1 MKKLLTIGLLTA
13 TFATAMNAQ
22 PKLAS
27 DNIDEVLKAMTLEEK
42 AKLLVGGANNFFG
55 ANAVV
60 GGEADLVAGAAG
72 TSPAIPRLGIPA
84 TVLTDGP
91 AGVRINP
98 TRKGTDK
105 TYYATAFPIGSCLAS
120 TWNTELVSKVG
131 EAIGNETKEYRC
143 DVILGPGMNLHR
155 NPLCGRNFEYYS
167 EDPLLTGKIAAAYI
181 QGVQSQGAGVSAKH
195 FAVNSQETDR
205 TAVDERVSQ
214 RAARELYLRGFE
226 IAVRESDP
234 WTIMASYNQV
244 NGQYSMGNHDL
255 LTKILREDWGYK
267 GIVMTDW
274 IGIREGLET
283 ISEVHAGNDLMEPGQ
298 PAQVEEIIKGVKE
311 GKLDIADVDRNVR
324 RMLEYIVKTPS
335 FRQYPASNNPDFKA
349 HAAITRQ
356 SAAEGIVLLKNNG
369 ALPFRTEGNHNSQ
382 FSARACSLSSERTLN
397 SQLIKTVALFGENS
411 YDFLSGGTGS
421 GCVHPPYVVD
431 MLQGLENAGIKSS
444 ATLTDIYRKYIDYAR
459 IKFQAERHP
468 AKWFQTEMMGQQKYP
483 EISLSP
489 IAINKEVQ
497 AADAAIITIGRQ
509 AGEGIDRDI
518 DTEFNLI
525 PEERA
530 LITDVCNAFHAAG
543 KPVIVIIN
551 SGSVIETASWSSY
564 PDAILC
570 AWQPGMEGG
579 NSIADLLTGKVNPS
593 GKLTMTW
600 PIAATDHASTK
611 NFPGNID
618 DYTFQMMVGNKM
630 PVPGHAYTNHEE
642 DIYVGYRFFDTFNK
656 EVAYPFGFGL
666 SYTTFAF
673 SKPVVKL
680 STLRSALPLG
690 SSKNSQLST
699 LNSQLSTLNSQ
710 LSTVQVSIT
719 VKNTG
724 AVSGKE
730 VAQVYVQAPKGRL
743 EKPVQELKAFAKT
756 RELQPGESQTLTMTI
771 PVRDLASFDE
781 AGSQWITEAGTYTF
795 RIGNNSRNIAATA
808 QLKIAEYTE
817 KTTNALA
824 PQQPLKLLKQ

>member
-1 MKKLLTIGLLTA
+1 MKRLLTTSLLAT
-13 TFATAMNAQ
+13 TFAMTTNAQ
-22 PKLAS
+22 PQLRA
-27 DNIDEVLKAMTLEEK
+27 DNIDEVIKAMTLEEK
-42 AKLLVGGANNFFG
+42 AKLLVGGANNFFSD
-55 ANAVV
+55 NAVV

-91 AGVRINP
+91 AGVRIDP

-120 TWNTELVSKVG
+120 TWNTELVNKVG
-131 EAIGNETKEYRC
+131 QAIGNETKEYRC

-195 FAVNSQETDR
+195 FAINSQETDR

-226 IAVRESDP
+226 IAVRESNP
-234 WTIMASYNQV
+234 WTVMSSYNQI
-244 NGQYSMGNHDL
+244 NGQYSMGNRDL
-255 LTKILREDWGYK
+255 LTKILREDWGFK

-274 IGIREGLET
+274 IGIREGLPT
-283 ISEVHAGNDLMEPGQ
+283 ITEVQAGNDLMEPGQ
-298 PAQVEEIIKGVKE
+298 PAQVNEIIEGVKS

-335 FRQYPASNNPDFKA
+335 FKKYPASNNPDFVA

-356 SAAEGIVLLKNNG
+356 SANEGIVLLKNNG
-369 ALPFRTEGNHNSQ
+369 TLPWKNGN
-382 FSARACSLSSERTLN
+382 
-397 SQLIKTVALFGENS
+397 IKTVALFGENS

-431 MLQGLENAGIKSS
+431 MLEGLKNAGIKSS
-444 ATLTDIYRKYIDYAR
+444 ETLTDIYRKYIEFAR
-459 IKFQAERHP
+459 VKFQAERHP
-468 AKWFQTEMMGQQKYP
+468 AKWYQNEYFGQQKYP
-483 EISLSP
+483 EIGLDP
-489 IAINKEVQ
+489 ICVNKEENG
-497 AADAAIITIGRQ
+497 ADAAIITIGRQ
-509 AGEGIDRDI
+509 AGEGVDRDI
-518 DTEFNLI
+518 NTEFNLNA
-525 PEERA
+525 EERA
-530 LITDVCNAFHAAG
+530 LITNVCNAFHAAG

-551 SGSVIETASWSSY
+551 SGSVIETASWSGY

-611 NFPGNID
+611 NFPGQID
-618 DYTFQMMVGNKM
+618 DYSLQQMIGNKT
-630 PVPGHAYTNHEE
+630 PIPGHAYTNHEE
-642 DIYVGYRFFDTFNK
+642 DIYVGYRYFDTFGRD
-656 EVAYPFGFGL
+656 VAYPFGFGL

-673 SKPVVKL
+673 SKPVVK
-680 STLRSALPLG
+680 AKG
-690 SSKNSQLST
+690 KDA
-699 LNSQLSTLNSQ
+699 
-710 LSTVQVSIT
+710 VEVSIT

-724 AVSGKE
+724 SVSGKE
-730 VAQVYVQAPKGRL
+730 VAQVYVKAPKGNL
-743 EKPVQELKAFAKT
+743 EKPAQELKAFAKS
-756 RELQPGESQTLTMTI
+756 RELKPGESEVLTMTI
-771 PVRDLASFDE
+771 PVRMLASFDE
-781 AGSQWITEAGTYTF
+781 ANSQWLTEAGTYTF
-795 RIGNNSRNIAATA
+795 CIGNSSRNIAATA
-808 QLKIAEYTE
+808 TLKLGEYTE

-824 PQQPLKLLKQ
+824 PQHKLNLLKQ

>member
-1 MKKLLTIGLLTA
+1 MKKLLLTLISA
-13 TFATAMNAQ
+13 TFAMTTNAQ
-22 PKLAS
+22 PQLRA

-55 ANAVV
+55 DQAVV

-91 AGVRINP
+91 AGVRIDP

-120 TWNTELVSKVG
+120 TWNTDLVSKVG

-181 QGVQSQGAGVSAKH
+181 NGVQSQGAGVSAKH

-205 TAVDERVSQ
+205 TSVDERVSQ

-226 IAVRESDP
+226 IAIRESNP
-234 WTIMASYNQV
+234 WTVMASYNQV

-255 LTKILREDWGYK
+255 LTKILRDDWGFK

-274 IGIREGLET
+274 IGIREGLTT

-298 PAQVEEIIKGVKE
+298 PAQVQEIIKGVKE

-335 FRQYPASNNPDFKA
+335 FHKYPASNAPDFKA

-356 SAAEGIVLLKNNG
+356 SAAEGIVMLKNNG
-369 ALPFRTEGNHNSQ
+369 TLPWKNG
-382 FSARACSLSSERTLN
+382 A
-397 SQLIKTVALFGENS
+397 IKTVALFGEKS

-431 MLQGLENAGIKSS
+431 MLEGLKNVGISS
-444 ATLTDIYRKYIDYAR
+444 SPVLTDIYRKYIEFAKT
-459 IKFQAERHP
+459 KFQAERHP
-468 AKWFQTEMMGQQKYP
+468 AKWYQLEYFGQQKYP
-483 EISLSP
+483 EIAISP
-489 IAINKEVQ
+489 IAIDKE
-497 AADAAIITIGRQ
+497 AKNADAAIITIARQ
-509 AGEGIDRDI
+509 AGEGVDRDI
-518 DTEFNLI
+518 ATEFNLV
-525 PEERA
+525 PEEHA
-530 LITDVCNAFHAAG
+530 LILDVCNAFHAAG

-579 NSIADLLTGKVNPS
+579 NSIADLIMGKVNPS

-600 PIAATDHASTK
+600 PIAATDHASTQ
-611 NFPGNID
+611 NFPGQL
-618 DYTFQMMVGNKM
+618 DYYSFKDMYGNKR
-630 PVPGHAYTNHEE
+630 PIPGHAFTNHEE
-642 DIYVGYRFFDTFNK
+642 DIYVGYRYFDTFQK
-656 EVAYPFGFGL
+656 DVAYPFGFGL
-666 SYTTFAF
+666 SYTTFQF
-673 SKPVVKL
+673 SKPVVKAKGKDAVEV
-680 STLRSALPLG
+680 SVTI
-690 SSKNSQLST
+690 KN
-699 LNSQLSTLNSQ
+699 
-710 LSTVQVSIT
+710 I
-719 VKNTG
+719 G
-724 AVSGKE
+724 AVAGKE
-730 VAQVYVQAPKGRL
+730 VAQVYVKAPQGRL
-743 EKPVQELKAFAKT
+743 VKPAQELKAFAKT
-756 RELQPGESQTLTMTI
+756 RELQPGESQTLTMVI

-781 AGSQWITEAGTYTF
+781 ANSQWLTESGNYTF
-795 RIGNNSRNIAATA
+795 CIGSSSRDITATS

-817 KTTNALA
+817 KTSNALA
-824 PQQPLKLLKQ
+824 PQQELKLLKQ

>member
-1 MKKLLTIGLLTA
+1 MLKPRKIMLAGLTALLTT
-13 TFATAMNAQ
+13 TMNAQ
-22 PKLAS
+22 TPKLRA

-55 ANAVV
+55 AGAVV

-91 AGVRINP
+91 AGVRIDP

-120 TWNTELVSKVG
+120 TWNTELVGKVG

-181 QGVQSQGAGVSAKH
+181 NGVQSQGAGVSAKH
-195 FAVNSQETDR
+195 FAINSQETDR
-205 TAVDERVSQ
+205 TSVDERLSQ
-214 RAARELYLRGFE
+214 RAARELYLKGFE
-226 IAVRESDP
+226 IAVRESNP
-234 WTIMASYNQV
+234 WTIMASYNKI

-255 LTKILREDWGYK
+255 LTKILRDDWGYK

-274 IGIREGLET
+274 IGIRQGLPT
-283 ISEVHAGNDLMEPGQ
+283 ITEVQAGNDLMEPGQ
-298 PAQVEEIIKGVKE
+298 PAQVKEIVEGVKS

-324 RMLEYIVKTPS
+324 RMLEYIVKTSS
-335 FRQYPASNNPDFKA
+335 FHQYPASNNPDFKA

-369 ALPFRTEGNHNSQ
+369 TLPWKSG
-382 FSARACSLSSERTLN
+382 A
-397 SQLIKTVALFGENS
+397 IKTVALFGENS
-411 YDFLSGGTGS
+411 YDFFSGGTGS

-431 MLQGLENAGIKSS
+431 MLEGLKNVGITSS
-444 ATLTDIYRKYIDYAR
+444 PTLTNIYRKYIEYAKV
-459 IKFQAERHP
+459 KFQAERHP
-468 AKWFQTEMMGQQKYP
+468 AKWYQQEAFGQQKYP
-483 EISLSP
+483 EIAISP
-489 IAINKEVQ
+489 ICIENEVRT
-497 AADAAIITIGRQ
+497 ADAAIITIGRQ
-509 AGEGIDRDI
+509 AGEGVDRDI
-518 DTEFNLI
+518 DTEFNLV

-551 SGSVIETASWSSY
+551 SGSVIETASWDGY
-564 PDAILC
+564 PDAVLC

-579 NSIADLLTGKVNPS
+579 NSIADLLMGKVSPS

-611 NFPGNID
+611 NFPGNMD
-618 DYTFQMMVGNKM
+618 DYTFKQMVGNNS
-630 PVPGHAYTNHEE
+630 PIPGHAYTNHEE
-642 DIYVGYRFFDTFNK
+642 DIYVGYRFFDTFQR

-666 SYTTFAF
+666 SYTTFEF
-673 SKPVVKL
+673 SKPAVKVN
-680 STLRSALPLG
+680 G
-690 SSKNSQLST
+690 DNI
-699 LNSQLSTLNSQ
+699 
-710 LSTVQVSIT
+710 TVNIS

-724 AVSGKE
+724 KVSGKE
-730 VAQVYVQAPKGRL
+730 VAQVYVTAPKGKL
-743 EKPVQELKAFAKT
+743 EKPAQELKGFAKT
-756 RELQPGESQTLTMTI
+756 RELKPGESQTLTITI
-771 PVRDLASFDE
+771 AHRDLASFDE
-781 AGSQWITEAGTYTF
+781 AGSQWLAEAGTYTF
-795 RIGNNSRNIAATA
+795 RIGSSSRDIHQTATA
-808 QLKIAEYTE
+808 KLKEYTE

-824 PQQPLKLLKQ
+824 PQQPLRLLKQ

>member
-1 MKKLLTIGLLTA
+1 MMST
-13 TFATAMNAQ
+13 NAQ
-22 PKLAS
+22 PQLRA

-55 ANAVV
+55 TGAVV

-91 AGVRINP
+91 AGVRIDP
-98 TRKGTDK
+98 TRKGSEK

-120 TWNTELVSKVG
+120 TWNTELVCKVG

-181 QGVQSQGAGVSAKH
+181 NGVQSQGAGVSAKH

-205 TAVDERVSQ
+205 TSVDERVSQ

-226 IAVRESDP
+226 IAVRESNP
-234 WTIMASYNQV
+234 WTIMASYNKI
-244 NGQYSMGNHDL
+244 NGEFSMGNHDL
-255 LTKILREDWGYK
+255 LTKILRDDWGFK

-274 IGIREGLET
+274 IGIREGLPT
-283 ISEVHAGNDLMEPGQ
+283 TREVQAGNDLMEPGQ
-298 PAQVEEIIKGVKE
+298 PAQVEEIIKGVKD
-311 GKLDIADVDRNVR
+311 GKLSIADVDRNVR

-335 FRQYPASNNPDFKA
+335 FQKYPASNNPDFKA

-356 SAAEGIVLLKNNG
+356 SACEGIVLLKNNG
-369 ALPFRTEGNHNSQ
+369 TLPWKGDV
-382 FSARACSLSSERTLN
+382 
-397 SQLIKTVALFGENS
+397 KTVALFGENS

-431 MLQGLENAGIKSS
+431 MLTGLENAGIKSS
-444 ATLTDIYRKYIDYAR
+444 ATLTDIYRKYIAYAR
-459 IKFQAERHP
+459 VKFQAERHP

-483 EISLSP
+483 EISISP
-489 IAINKEVQ
+489 IAIEKEVST
-497 AADAAIITIGRQ
+497 ADAAIITIGRQ

-518 DTEFNLI
+518 ATEFNLI
-525 PEERA
+525 PEELS
-530 LITDVCNAFHAAG
+530 LIKDVCNAFHQAG
-543 KPVIVIIN
+543 KPVVVIIN

-579 NSIADLLTGKVNPS
+579 NSVADLLTGKVNPS

-600 PIAATDHASTK
+600 PLAATDHPSTK
-611 NFPGNID
+611 GYPGTMD
-618 DYTFQMMVGNKM
+618 FYTYEVTRGYTGQVQGYD
-630 PVPGHAYTNHEE
+630 YTNHEE
-642 DIYVGYRFFDTFNK
+642 DIYVGYRFFDTFQHN
-656 EVAYPFGFGL
+656 VAYPFGFGL
-666 SYTTFAF
+666 SYTTFEYT
-673 SKPVVKL
+673 KPTCRVDGRGA
-680 STLRSALPLG
+680 S
-690 SSKNSQLST
+690 
-699 LNSQLSTLNSQ
+699 
-710 LSTVQVSIT
+710 VSVTIT

-724 AVSGKE
+724 SVAGKE

-756 RELQPGESQTLTMTI
+756 RELQPGESQTLTMVI

-781 AGSQWITEAGTYTF
+781 ANSQWLTEAGTYTF
-795 RIGNNSRNIAATA
+795 RIGASSRDIQATTS
-808 QLKIAEYTE
+808 LKLNEYTE

-824 PQQPLKLLKQ
+824 PQQKLRLLNQ

>member
-1 MKKLLTIGLLTA
+1 MTA
-13 TFATAMNAQ
+13 NAQ
-22 PKLAS
+22 PQLRA
-27 DNIDEVLKAMTLEEK
+27 DNIDEVLQAMTLEEK

-55 ANAVV
+55 AGAVV

-91 AGVRINP
+91 AGVRIDP

-167 EDPLLTGKIAAAYI
+167 EDPFLTGKIAAAYI

-205 TAVDERVSQ
+205 TSVDERVSQ

-234 WTIMASYNQV
+234 WTVMASYNQV
-244 NGQYSMGNHDL
+244 NGQYSMANHDL
-255 LTKILREDWGYK
+255 LTKILREDWGFK

-274 IGIREGLET
+274 IGIREGLPT
-283 ISEVHAGNDLMEPGQ
+283 IGEVQAGNDLMEPGQ

-311 GKLDIADVDRNVR
+311 GKLDIKDVDRNVR

-335 FRQYPASNNPDFKA
+335 FHQYPASNAPDFKA
-349 HAAITRQ
+349 HAAITHQ

-369 ALPFRTEGNHNSQ
+369 TLPWAGGGIN
-382 FSARACSLSSERTLN
+382 
-397 SQLIKTVALFGENS
+397 TVALFGENS
-411 YDFLSGGTGS
+411 YDFFSGGTGS

-444 ATLTDIYRKYIDYAR
+444 PVLTDVYRKYIEYAKV
-459 IKFQAERHP
+459 KFQAERHP
-468 AKWFQTEMMGQQKYP
+468 AKWYQMEMFGQQKYP
-483 EISLSP
+483 EIAISP
-489 IAINKEVQ
+489 IAINNEAKT
-497 AADAAIITIGRQ
+497 ADAAIITIGRQ
-509 AGEGIDRDI
+509 AGEGVDRDI

-600 PIAATDHASTK
+600 PVAATDHPSTK

-618 DYTFQMMVGNKM
+618 FYSFKEMHGGKMAIPGYT
-630 PVPGHAYTNHEE
+630 YTNHDE
-642 DIYVGYRFFDTFNK
+642 DIYVGYRYFDTFNR

-666 SYTTFAF
+666 SYTTFEF
-673 SKPVVKL
+673 SKPVVK
-680 STLRSALPLG
+680 AKG
-690 SSKNSQLST
+690 KDA
-699 LNSQLSTLNSQ
+699 
-710 LSTVQVSIT
+710 VEVSVS

-724 AVSGKE
+724 KVSGKE
-730 VAQVYVQAPKGRL
+730 VAQVYVAAPKGKL
-743 EKPVQELKAFAKT
+743 EKPAQELKAFAKT
-756 RELQPGESQTLTMTI
+756 RELKPGESQTLTMTI

-781 AGSQWITEAGTYTF
+781 AGSQWLTEAGTYTF
-795 RIGNNSRNIAATA
+795 NIGANSRDIAVSA

-824 PQQPLKLLKQ
+824 PQQPLNLLKQ

>member
-1 MKKLLTIGLLTA
+1 MKKLLTTA
-13 TFATAMNAQ
+13 LMVTICMMTMHAQ
-22 PKLAS
+22 PKLTEK
-27 DNIDEVLKAMTLEEK
+27 NINEVIKAMTLEEK

-55 ANAVV
+55 DQAAV

-91 AGVRINP
+91 AGVRIDP

-105 TYYATAFPIGSCLAS
+105 TFYATAFPIGSCLAS
-120 TWNTELVSKVG
+120 TWNTDLVSKVG

-181 QGVQSQGAGVSAKH
+181 NGVQSQGAGVSAKH

-205 TAVDERVSQ
+205 TSVDERLSQ

-226 IAVRESDP
+226 IAVRESQP
-234 WTIMASYNQV
+234 WTIMASYNKI
-244 NGQYSMGNHDL
+244 NNEFSMGNHDL
-255 LTKILREDWGYK
+255 LTKILRDDWGFK

-274 IGIREGLET
+274 IGIRKGLET
-283 ISEVHAGNDLMEPGQ
+283 ITEVKAGNDLMEPGQ
-298 PAQVEEIIKGVKE
+298 PAQVKEIIEGVKS

-335 FRQYPASNNPDFKA
+335 FKQYPASNAPDFKA

-369 ALPFRTEGNHNSQ
+369 ALPWKNG
-382 FSARACSLSSERTLN
+382 A
-397 SQLIKTVALFGENS
+397 IKTVALFGENS

-431 MLQGLENAGIKSS
+431 MLQGLQNAGIKSS
-444 ATLTDIYRKYIDYAR
+444 KTLTDIYRKYIEFAKA
-459 IKFQAERHP
+459 KFQAERHP

-483 EISLSP
+483 EIGLSP
-489 IAINKEVQ
+489 IAINNEVNT
-497 AADAAIITIGRQ
+497 ADAAIITIGRQ

-518 DTEFNLI
+518 QTEFNLI
-525 PEERA
+525 PEEHA
-530 LITDVCNAFHAAG
+530 LIIDVCNAFHQAG

-579 NSIADLLTGKVNPS
+579 NSVADLLTGKVNPS

-600 PIAATDHASTK
+600 PLAATDHPSTK
-611 NFPGNID
+611 GYPGTMD
-618 DYTFQMMVGNKM
+618 FYTYQVTRGYTGQ
-630 PVPGHAYTNHEE
+630 VQGYDYTNHDE
-642 DIYVGYRFFDTFNK
+642 DIYVGYRYFDTFNK

-666 SYTTFAF
+666 SYTTFEF
-673 SKPVVKL
+673 SKPVVKVNGDHV
-680 STLRSALPLG
+680 AV
-690 SSKNSQLST
+690 
-699 LNSQLSTLNSQ
+699 
-710 LSTVQVSIT
+710 TVT

-724 AVSGKE
+724 SVAGKE
-730 VAQVYVQAPKGRL
+730 VAQVYVTAPQGSI
-743 EKPVQELKAFAKT
+743 EKPTQELKAFAKT
-756 RELQPGESQTLTMTI
+756 RELQPGEQQVLTTQI
-771 PVRDLASFDE
+771 PVRMLASFDE
-781 AGSQWITEAGTYTF
+781 AGSQWLTEAGQYTF
-795 RIGNNSRNIAATA
+795 KIGASSRDIKCTATA
-808 QLKIAEYTE
+808 KVGRYTE
-817 KTTNALA
+817 KTSNALA
-824 PQQPLKLLKQ
+824 PKVKLNLLRQK

>member
-1 MKKLLTIGLLTA
+1 MTT
-13 TFATAMNAQ
+13 NAQ
-22 PKLAS
+22 SQLRA

-55 ANAVV
+55 PNAVV

-131 EAIGNETKEYRC
+131 QAIGNETKEYRC

-181 QGVQSQGAGVSAKH
+181 QGVQKEDVGVSAKH

-234 WTIMASYNQV
+234 WTIMASYNKV
-244 NGQYSMGNHDL
+244 NGQFSMGNLDL

-274 IGIREGLET
+274 IGIRDGLPT
-283 ISEVHAGNDLMEPGQ
+283 ITEVQAGNDLMEPGQ
-298 PAQVEEIIKGVKE
+298 PAQVQEIIDGVKN
-311 GKLDIADVDRNVR
+311 GKLAIADVDRNVR

-335 FRQYPASNNPDFKA
+335 FRKYPASNNPDFKA

-369 ALPFRTEGNHNSQ
+369 ALPFRTEGNHNSK
-382 FSARACSLSSERTLN
+382 LSTVN

-431 MLQGLENAGIKSS
+431 MLEGLKNAGISSS

-459 IKFQAERHP
+459 VKFQAERHP

-525 PEERA
+525 PEERS
-530 LITDVCNAFHAAG
+530 LIVDVCNAFHAAG

-551 SGSVIETASWSSY
+551 SGSVIETASWSGY

-600 PIAATDHASTK
+600 PIAATDHPSTK
-611 NFPGNID
+611 NFPGSID
-618 DYTFQMMVGNKM
+618 PYTFEMMVGNRM
-630 PVPGHAYTNHEE
+630 PIPGHAYTNHEE
-642 DIYVGYRFFDTFNK
+642 DIYVGYRYFDTFNRD
-656 EVAYPFGFGL
+656 VAYPFGFGL
-666 SYTTFAF
+666 SYTTFEM
-673 SKPVVKL
+673 SKPVVKAKGN
-680 STLRSALPLG
+680 SA
-690 SSKNSQLST
+690 
-699 LNSQLSTLNSQ
+699 
-710 LSTVQVSIT
+710 VEVSIT

-724 AVSGKE
+724 VVAGKE
-730 VAQVYVQAPKGRL
+730 VAQVYVTAPKGRL
-743 EKPVQELKAFAKT
+743 EKPAQELKAFAKT

-781 AGSQWITEAGTYTF
+781 AGSQWLTEAGTYTF
-795 RIGNNSRNIAATA
+795 RIGFSSRDIKASLPLV
-808 QLKIAEYTE
+808 LKEYTE

-824 PQQPLKLLKQ
+824 PQQSLNLLKP

>member
-1 MKKLLTIGLLTA
+1 MKRLLTICLLTA
-13 TFATAMNAQ
+13 SFTMTTNAQ
-22 PKLAS
+22 PQLRT
-27 DNIDEVLKAMTLEEK
+27 DNIDEVLKTMTLEEK

-91 AGVRINP
+91 AGVRIDP

-120 TWNTELVSKVG
+120 TWNTDLVKKVG

-244 NGQYSMGNHDL
+244 NGEYSMGNHDL

-298 PAQVEEIIKGVKE
+298 PAQVDEIIAGVKS

-335 FRQYPASNNPDFKA
+335 FYKYPASNDPNFKA

-369 ALPFRTEGNHNSQ
+369 ALPWKKD
-382 FSARACSLSSERTLN
+382 A
-397 SQLIKTVALFGENS
+397 IKTVALFGENS

-431 MLQGLENAGIKSS
+431 MLEGLKNAGINSS
-444 ATLTDIYRKYIDYAR
+444 ATLTDIYHKYIDYAR
-459 IKFQAERHP
+459 VKFQAERHP

-483 EISLSP
+483 EIALSP
-489 IAINKEVQ
+489 IAINKEVG
-497 AADAAIITIGRQ
+497 ASDAAIITIGRQ

-530 LITDVCNAFHAAG
+530 LIIDVCNAFHQAG

-600 PIAATDHASTK
+600 PIAATDHASTR
-611 NFPGNID
+611 NFPGQLD
-618 DYTFQMMVGNKM
+618 QYSYEMMVSNKM

-642 DIYVGYRFFDTFNK
+642 DIYVGYRFFDTFDKN
-656 EVAYPFGFGL
+656 VAYPFGFGL
-666 SYTTFAF
+666 SYTTFQF
-673 SKPVVKL
+673 SKPVARVKGN
-680 STLRSALPLG
+680 A
-690 SSKNSQLST
+690 
-699 LNSQLSTLNSQ
+699 
-710 LSTVQVSIT
+710 VEVSIT
-719 VKNTG
+719 ISNTG
-724 AVSGKE
+724 KIAGKE

-756 RELQPGESQTLTMTI
+756 RELNPGESQTLTMII

-781 AGSQWITEAGTYTF
+781 AGSQWLTEAGTYTF
-795 RIGNNSRNIAATA
+795 RIGNNSRSIATTA
-808 QLKIAEYTE
+808 QVKLAEYTE

-824 PQQPLKLLKQ
+824 PKQALNLLKQ

>member
-1 MKKLLTIGLLTA
+1 MKKLLLTLISA
-13 TFATAMNAQ
+13 TFAMTTNAQ
-22 PKLAS
+22 PQLRA

-55 ANAVV
+55 DQAVV

-91 AGVRINP
+91 AGVRIDP

-120 TWNTELVSKVG
+120 TWNTDLVSKVG

-181 QGVQSQGAGVSAKH
+181 NGVQSQGAGVSAKH

-205 TAVDERVSQ
+205 TSVDERVSQ

-226 IAVRESDP
+226 IAIRESNP
-234 WTIMASYNQV
+234 WTVMASYNQV

-255 LTKILREDWGYK
+255 LTKILRDDWGFK

-274 IGIREGLET
+274 IGIREGLTT

-298 PAQVEEIIKGVKE
+298 PAQVQEIIKGVKE

-335 FRQYPASNNPDFKA
+335 FHKYPASNAPDFKA

-356 SAAEGIVLLKNNG
+356 SAAEGIVMLKNNG
-369 ALPFRTEGNHNSQ
+369 TLPWKNG
-382 FSARACSLSSERTLN
+382 A
-397 SQLIKTVALFGENS
+397 IKTVALFGEKS

-431 MLQGLENAGIKSS
+431 MLEGLKNVGISS
-444 ATLTDIYRKYIDYAR
+444 SPVLTDIYRKYIEFAKT
-459 IKFQAERHP
+459 KFQAERHP
-468 AKWFQTEMMGQQKYP
+468 AKWYQLEYFGQQKYP
-483 EISLSP
+483 EIAISP
-489 IAINKEVQ
+489 IAIDKE
-497 AADAAIITIGRQ
+497 AKNADAAIITIARQ
-509 AGEGIDRDI
+509 AGEGVDRDI
-518 DTEFNLI
+518 ATEFNLV
-525 PEERA
+525 PEEHA
-530 LITDVCNAFHAAG
+530 LILDVCNAFHAAG

-579 NSIADLLTGKVNPS
+579 NSIADLIMGKVNPS

-600 PIAATDHASTK
+600 PIAATDHASTQ
-611 NFPGNID
+611 NFPGQL
-618 DYTFQMMVGNKM
+618 DYYSFKDMYGNKR
-630 PVPGHAYTNHEE
+630 PIPGHAFTNHEE
-642 DIYVGYRFFDTFNK
+642 DIYVGYRYFDTFQK
-656 EVAYPFGFGL
+656 DVAYPFGFGL
-666 SYTTFAF
+666 SYTTFQF
-673 SKPVVKL
+673 SKPVVKAKGKDAVEV
-680 STLRSALPLG
+680 SVTI
-690 SSKNSQLST
+690 KN
-699 LNSQLSTLNSQ
+699 
-710 LSTVQVSIT
+710 I
-719 VKNTG
+719 G
-724 AVSGKE
+724 AVAGKE
-730 VAQVYVQAPKGRL
+730 VAQVYVKAPQGRL
-743 EKPVQELKAFAKT
+743 VKPAQELKAFAKT
-756 RELQPGESQTLTMTI
+756 RELQPGESQTLTMVI

-781 AGSQWITEAGTYTF
+781 ANSQWLTESGYYTF
-795 RIGNNSRNIAATA
+795 CIGSSSRDITATS
-808 QLKIAEYTE
+808 QLKIVEYTE
-817 KTTNALA
+817 KTSNALA
-824 PQQPLKLLKQ
+824 PQQELKLLKQ

>member
-1 MKKLLTIGLLTA
+1 
-13 TFATAMNAQ
+13 
-22 PKLAS
+22 
-27 DNIDEVLKAMTLEEK
+27 MTLEEK

-55 ANAVV
+55 SNAVV

-91 AGVRINP
+91 AGVRIDP
-98 TRKGTDK
+98 IRKGTDK

-120 TWNTELVSKVG
+120 TWNTELVGQVG
-131 EAIGNETKEYRC
+131 QAIGNETKEYRC

-167 EDPLLTGKIAAAYI
+167 EDPLLTGRIAAAYI
-181 QGVQSQGAGVSAKH
+181 NGVQKEGVGVSAKH

-205 TAVDERVSQ
+205 TSVDERVSQ
-214 RAARELYLRGFE
+214 RAAREIYLRGFE
-226 IAVRESDP
+226 IAVRESNP
-234 WTIMASYNQV
+234 WTIMASYNKI
-244 NGQYSMGNHDL
+244 NGQFSMGNHDL
-255 LTKILREDWGYK
+255 LTKILRDDWGYK

-274 IGIREGLET
+274 IGIREGLPT
-283 ISEVHAGNDLMEPGQ
+283 ITEVQAGNDLMEPGQ
-298 PAQVEEIIKGVKE
+298 PAQVQEIIEGVKS
-311 GKLDIADVDRNVR
+311 GKLNIADVNRNVR

-335 FRQYPASNNPDFKA
+335 FRKYPASNNPDFKT

-356 SAAEGIVLLKNNG
+356 SANEGIVMLKNNG
-369 ALPFRTEGNHNSQ
+369 TLPWKSGT
-382 FSARACSLSSERTLN
+382 
-397 SQLIKTVALFGENS
+397 IKTVALFGENS

-431 MLQGLENAGIKSS
+431 MLQGLKNAGIKSS
-444 ATLTDIYRKYIDYAR
+444 PTLTDIYRKYIEYAKV
-459 IKFQAERHP
+459 KFQAERHP
-468 AKWFQTEMMGQQKYP
+468 AKWFQMEMMGQQKYP
-483 EISLSP
+483 EIAIAP
-489 IAINKEVQ
+489 IAINKEME

-530 LITDVCNAFHAAG
+530 LIMDVCNAFHAAG

-551 SGSVIETASWSSY
+551 SGSVIETASWSGY
-564 PDAILC
+564 PDAIFC

-611 NFPGNID
+611 NFPGSLD
-618 DYTFQMMVGNKM
+618 DYSFKMMVGSNR
-630 PVPGHAYTNHEE
+630 PIPGHAYTNHEE
-642 DIYVGYRFFDTFNK
+642 DIYVGYRFFDTFNRQ
-656 EVAYPFGFGL
+656 VAYPFGYGL
-666 SYTTFAF
+666 SYTTFEF
-673 SKPVVKL
+673 SKPAIKAKGKDAVEV
-680 STLRSALPLG
+680 
-690 SSKNSQLST
+690 N
-699 LNSQLSTLNSQ
+699 
-710 LSTVQVSIT
+710 IT
-719 VKNTG
+719 IKNTG

-730 VAQVYVQAPKGRL
+730 VAQVYVQAPNGKL

-756 RELQPGESQTLTMTI
+756 RELQPGESQTLQMTI

-795 RIGNNSRNIAATA
+795 RIGSSSRDIKCTTS
-808 QLKIAEYTE
+808 LKLSEYTE
-817 KTTNALA
+817 KTNNALA
-824 PQQPLKLLKQ
+824 PQQPLNLLKR

>member
-1 MKKLLTIGLLTA
+1 MKRLLTTYLLAA
-13 TFATAMNAQ
+13 TFAMTTNAQ
-22 PKLAS
+22 IQLRA

-42 AKLLVGGANNFFG
+42 AKLLVGGANNFFS

-91 AGVRINP
+91 AGVRIDP

-120 TWNTELVSKVG
+120 TWNTELVNKVG
-131 EAIGNETKEYRC
+131 QAIGNETKEYRC

-226 IAVRESDP
+226 IAVRESNP

-255 LTKILREDWGYK
+255 LTKILRDDWGFK

-274 IGIREGLET
+274 IGIREGLPT
-283 ISEVHAGNDLMEPGQ
+283 ISEVQAGNDLMEPGQ
-298 PAQVEEIIKGVKE
+298 PAQINEIIEGVKS
-311 GKLDIADVDRNVR
+311 GKLDIKDVDRNVR

-335 FRQYPASNNPDFKA
+335 FLKYPASNNPDFVA

-356 SAAEGIVLLKNNG
+356 SANEGIVLLKNNG
-369 ALPFRTEGNHNSQ
+369 TLPWKNGS
-382 FSARACSLSSERTLN
+382 
-397 SQLIKTVALFGENS
+397 IKTVALFGENS

-431 MLQGLENAGIKSS
+431 MLQGLKNAGINSS
-444 ATLTDIYRKYIDYAR
+444 PVLTDIYRKYIEFAR
-459 IKFQAERHP
+459 VKFQAERHP

-483 EISLSP
+483 EIGLDP
-489 IAINKEVQ
+489 ICIHKEVRG
-497 AADAAIITIGRQ
+497 ADAAIITIGRQ

-518 DTEFNLI
+518 NTEFNLNA
-525 PEERA
+525 EERA

-543 KPVIVIIN
+543 KPVVVIIN
-551 SGSVIETASWSSY
+551 SGSVIETASWSGY

-611 NFPGNID
+611 NFPGQID
-618 DYTFQMMVGNKM
+618 DYSLQQMIGSKA
-630 PVPGHAYTNHEE
+630 PIPCHAYTNHEE
-642 DIYVGYRFFDTFNK
+642 DIYVGYRYFDTFGRD
-656 EVAYPFGFGL
+656 VAYPFGFGL

-673 SKPVVKL
+673 SKPVVK
-680 STLRSALPLG
+680 AKG
-690 SSKNSQLST
+690 KNA
-699 LNSQLSTLNSQ
+699 
-710 LSTVQVSIT
+710 VEVSIT

-724 AVSGKE
+724 SVSGKE
-730 VAQVYVQAPKGRL
+730 VAQVYVKAPKGKL
-743 EKPVQELKAFAKT
+743 EKPAQELKAFAKT
-756 RELQPGESQTLTMTI
+756 NELQPGESQLLTMSI
-771 PVRDLASFDE
+771 PVRMLASFDE
-781 AGSQWITEAGTYTF
+781 ANSQWLTEAGTYTF
-795 RIGNNSRNIAATA
+795 NIGNSSRNIAATA
-808 QLKIAEYTE
+808 TLKLGEYTE

-824 PQQPLKLLKQ
+824 PQHKLNLMKQ

>member
-1 MKKLLTIGLLTA
+1 MTT
-13 TFATAMNAQ
+13 NAQ
-22 PKLAS
+22 PQLRA

-55 ANAVV
+55 TGAVV

-72 TSPAIPRLGIPA
+72 TSPEIKRLGIPA

-226 IAVRESDP
+226 IAIRESDP

-274 IGIREGLET
+274 IGIRKGLET

-298 PAQVEEIIKGVKE
+298 PAQVEEIIKGVKD
-311 GKLDIADVDRNVR
+311 GKLDIADVNRNVR

-335 FRQYPASNNPDFKA
+335 FHQYPASNAPDFKA

-356 SAAEGIVLLKNNG
+356 SATEGIVLLKNNG
-369 ALPFRTEGNHNSQ
+369 TLPWKDG
-382 FSARACSLSSERTLN
+382 AV
-397 SQLIKTVALFGENS
+397 KTVALFGENS

-431 MLQGLENAGIKSS
+431 MLEGLKNAGINSS
-444 ATLTDIYRKYIDYAR
+444 ETLTEIYKKYIEYAR
-459 IKFQAERHP
+459 VKFQAERHP
-468 AKWFQTEMMGQQKYP
+468 AKWFQSEEMGQQKYP
-483 EISLSP
+483 EIGLSP
-489 IAINKEVQ
+489 IAVNKEVEGC
-497 AADAAIITIGRQ
+497 DAAIITIGRQ

-525 PEERA
+525 PEEQA
-530 LITDVCNAFHAAG
+530 LIKDVCNAFHAAG

-551 SGSVIETASWSSY
+551 SGSVIETVSWSGY

-579 NSIADLLTGKVNPS
+579 NSIADLITGKVNPS

-600 PIAATDHASTK
+600 PIAATDHPSTK
-611 NFPGNID
+611 NFPGYLD
-618 DYTFQMMVGNKM
+618 EYTRDIMRSYNGS
-630 PVPGHAYTNHEE
+630 VPGNDYTNHEE
-642 DIYVGYRFFDTFNK
+642 DIYVGYRYFDTFQR

-666 SYTTFAF
+666 SYTTFQL
-673 SKPVVKL
+673 SKPIVK
-680 STLRSALPLG
+680 AKG
-690 SSKNSQLST
+690 KDA
-699 LNSQLSTLNSQ
+699 
-710 LSTVQVSIT
+710 VEVSIT
-719 VKNTG
+719 VTNTG
-724 AVSGKE
+724 SVSGKE

-743 EKPVQELKAFAKT
+743 EKPAQELKAFAKT
-756 RELQPGESQTLTMTI
+756 RELKSGESQTLVMTI
-771 PVRDLASFDE
+771 PVRDLASYDE
-781 AGSQWITEAGTYTF
+781 ASSQWLTEAGTYAF
-795 RIGNNSRNIAATA
+795 RIGTSSRNIAATA
-808 QLKIAEYTE
+808 QLKLPEYTE

-824 PQQPLKLLKQ
+824 PQQPLNLLKQ

>member
-1 MKKLLTIGLLTA
+1 MITGVLLLLMASTMSAQTKLRA
-13 TFATAMNAQ
+13 
-22 PKLAS
+22 
-27 DNIDEVLKAMTLEEK
+27 DNIDEVLKAMTIEEK
-42 AKLLVGGANNFFG
+42 AKLMVGGANNFFG
-55 ANAVV
+55 AGAVV

-72 TSPAIPRLGIPA
+72 TTPRIERLGIPA

-91 AGVRINP
+91 AGVRIDP
-98 TRKGTDK
+98 TREGTTQ

-167 EDPLLTGKIAAAYI
+167 EDPLVTGKIAAAYI
-181 QGVQSQGAGVSAKH
+181 KGVQSQGAGVSAKH

-226 IAVRESDP
+226 IAVRESNP
-234 WTIMASYNQV
+234 WTIMASYNKV
-244 NGQYSMGNHDL
+244 NGEFSMGNHDL

-274 IGIREGLET
+274 IGIRNGLPT
-283 ISEVHAGNDLMEPGQ
+283 INEVHAGNDLMEPGQ
-298 PAQVEEIIKGVKE
+298 PAQVQEIIEGVKS
-311 GKLDIADVDRNVR
+311 GKLSMEDVDRNVR

-335 FRQYPASNNPDFKA
+335 FNNYPYTNKPDFEA

-369 ALPFRTEGNHNSQ
+369 ALPWKDGK
-382 FSARACSLSSERTLN
+382 
-397 SQLIKTVALFGENS
+397 IKTVALFGENS

-431 MLQGLENAGIKSS
+431 MLTGLKNAGINSS

-459 IKFQAERHP
+459 VKFQAERHP

-483 EISLSP
+483 EIGISP
-489 IAINKEVQ
+489 IAIDKEV
-497 AADAAIITIGRQ
+497 ASADAAIITIGRQ

-518 DTEFNLI
+518 ATEFNLV
-525 PEERA
+525 PEEQA
-530 LITDVCNAFHAAG
+530 LIKDVCNAFHQAG
-543 KPVIVIIN
+543 KPVVVIIN
-551 SGSVIETASWSSY
+551 SGSVIETASWSGY

-579 NSIADLLTGKVNPS
+579 NSVADLLMGKVNPS

-600 PIAATDHASTK
+600 PLAATDHPSTK
-611 NFPGNID
+611 GYPGTMD
-618 DYTFQMMVGNKM
+618 FYTYEVTRGYTGQVAGYD
-630 PVPGHAYTNHEE
+630 YTNHDE
-642 DIYVGYRFFDTFNK
+642 DIYVGYRFFDTFNR

-666 SYTTFAF
+666 SYTTFEM
-673 SKPVVKL
+673 SKPMVK
-680 STLRSALPLG
+680 AKG
-690 SSKNSQLST
+690 KDA
-699 LNSQLSTLNSQ
+699 
-710 LSTVQVSIT
+710 VEVSIT

-724 AVSGKE
+724 AISGKE
-730 VAQVYVQAPKGRL
+730 VAQVYVQAPKGKL
-743 EKPVQELKAFAKT
+743 EKPAQELKAFAKT

-781 AGSQWITEAGTYTF
+781 VGSQWLTEAGNYTF
-795 RIGNNSRNIAATA
+795 RIGNSSRNLPLSASLT
-808 QLKIAEYTE
+808 LKEYTE
-817 KTTNALA
+817 KVNNALA
-824 PQQPLKLLKQ
+824 PKQKLNLLKH